1 MQTMS
6 MKEQM
11 LMESQ
16 DKTILM
22 KKQLKCCKLFN
33 LEYFTNKRMKIYILE
48 HLNGLNGYLQNIL
61 KLNNFMFYF
70 LAPAAMKIKFSNKI
84 RMEN

>member
-1 MQTMS
+1 MQTTS

-16 DKTILM
+16 DKTVLM

-33 LEYFTNKRMKIYILE
+33 LEYFTNKRIKVYILE
-48 HLNGLNGYLQNIL
+48 HLYGLNAEWLFAKYTEA
-61 KLNNFMFYF
+61 K
-70 LAPAAMKIKFSNKI
+70 
-84 RMEN
+84 

>member
-1 MQTMS
+1 MS

-22 KKQLKCCKLFN
+22 KKQLKCCNLFN
-33 LEYFTNKRMKIYILE
+33 LEYFTNKRIKCPFW
-48 HLNGLNGYLQNIL
+48 NI
-61 KLNNFMFYF
+61 
-70 LAPAAMKIKFSNKI
+70 
-84 RMEN
+84 

>member
-1 MQTMS
+1 

-22 KKQLKCCKLFN
+22 RKQLKCCKLFN
-33 LEYFTNKRMKIYILE
+33 LEYFTNKRMKISIHFGTFEWAEWLFAKYTE
-48 HLNGLNGYLQNIL
+48 A
-61 KLNNFMFYF
+61 K
-70 LAPAAMKIKFSNKI
+70 
-84 RMEN
+84 